1 MASSTQK
8 KTTTKK
14 SGSRSGSRTAKGK
27 QPQKRPIRREVGGVI
42 LLVLALCVLVSYCGV
57 QAILIDLL
65 AKLLKGLFGYGYWL
79 AGPAMLLAGGILL
92 LHRGRPVTLRATCA
106 LLLPL
111 LAGALFHTIFA
122 GGDYALNGWGVLKN
136 LWTAGLALKAG
147 GAVSGLLAEAA
158 VLAVSKV
165 VFLFLFGL
173 LLAVLLLPPLLVRLP
188 ALLRALLG
196 TRRKVL
202 FIVASEV
209 VYGRFVD
216 FDGSPGHVLDVL
228 YDHFVVGMLLIVFVA
243 LGTHVA
249 GQIVHRSGHG
259 PPVGTPGQRPD
270 HPLDVFAV
278 MLVGDPPLRIGHRT
292 GRNGQFLPRGTRV
305 GTVHIQLEIRHDKQM
320 VPEFVGEIRRVAQ
333 QRVQVAHDGDDGP
346 RLTVAFA
353 PVLYLQQRVDHL
365 LDMAPVFGQVQLA
378 SRVIVILLHIAVSVP
393 HTVPFGPPEPPA
405 GPSR

>member
-158 VLAVSKV
+158 VLADELFVLCCQQAEPDARFLAQCAMPEGENLMVLRLKGPMGAKDPLKSAQGDSAARAAEYV
-165 VFLFLFGL
+165 VQNTQRVTFES
-173 LLAVLLLPPLLVRLP
+173 RD
-188 ALLRALLG
+188 
-196 TRRKVL
+196 
-202 FIVASEV
+202 SM
-209 VYGRFVD
+209 
-216 FDGSPGHVLDVL
+216 DV
-228 YDHFVVGMLLIVFVA
+228 I
-243 LGTHVA
+243 
-249 GQIVHRSGHG
+249 
-259 PPVGTPGQRPD
+259 
-270 HPLDVFAV
+270 
-278 MLVGDPPLRIGHRT
+278 
-292 GRNGQFLPRGTRV
+292 
-305 GTVHIQLEIRHDKQM
+305 TVTKQLEAEPSEGTAGKHQA
-320 VPEFVGEIRRVAQ
+320 RR
-333 QRVQVAHDGDDGP
+333 
-346 RLTVAFA
+346 
-353 PVLYLQQRVDHL
+353 
-365 LDMAPVFGQVQLA
+365 
-378 SRVIVILLHIAVSVP
+378 
-393 HTVPFGPPEPPA
+393 
-405 GPSR
+405 

>member
-165 VFLFLFGL
+165 VSLFLFGL
-173 LLAVLLLPPLLVRLP
+173 LLAVLLLAALRRSGDGTEPAGVRGGAGAYARRPHRSCGAAPAAGRAPEQARHRHSPGRRGAVRTAGGRVRPVYRLLP
-188 ALLRALLG
+188 A
-196 TRRKVL
+196 
-202 FIVASEV
+202 
-209 VYGRFVD
+209 
-216 FDGSPGHVLDVL
+216 
-228 YDHFVVGMLLIVFVA
+228 
-243 LGTHVA
+243 
-249 GQIVHRSGHG
+249 
-259 PPVGTPGQRPD
+259 
-270 HPLDVFAV
+270 
-278 MLVGDPPLRIGHRT
+278 
-292 GRNGQFLPRGTRV
+292 
-305 GTVHIQLEIRHDKQM
+305 
-320 VPEFVGEIRRVAQ
+320 
-333 QRVQVAHDGDDGP
+333 
-346 RLTVAFA
+346 
-353 PVLYLQQRVDHL
+353 
-365 LDMAPVFGQVQLA
+365 
-378 SRVIVILLHIAVSVP
+378 
-393 HTVPFGPPEPPA
+393 
-405 GPSR
+405 

>member
-92 LHRGRPVTLRATCA
+92 LHRGRPVTLRAPCA

-158 VLAVSKV
+158 VLAWC
-165 VFLFLFGL
+165 
-173 LLAVLLLPPLLVRLP
+173 VLSFT
-188 ALLRALLG
+188 G
-196 TRRKVL
+196 ITT
-202 FIVASEV
+202 FIYSN
-209 VYGRFVD
+209 F
-216 FDGSPGHVLDVL
+216 
-228 YDHFVVGMLLIVFVA
+228 
-243 LGTHVA
+243 
-249 GQIVHRSGHG
+249 
-259 PPVGTPGQRPD
+259 
-270 HPLDVFAV
+270 
-278 MLVGDPPLRIGHRT
+278 
-292 GRNGQFLPRGTRV
+292 
-305 GTVHIQLEIRHDKQM
+305 
-320 VPEFVGEIRRVAQ
+320 
-333 QRVQVAHDGDDGP
+333 
-346 RLTVAFA
+346 
-353 PVLYLQQRVDHL
+353 
-365 LDMAPVFGQVQLA
+365 
-378 SRVIVILLHIAVSVP
+378 
-393 HTVPFGPPEPPA
+393 
-405 GPSR
+405 

>member
-147 GAVSGLLAEAA
+147 RNVVFNGPHGTFGHLDPACKGHVDRAIVHNHLDGQRFGTGAQRAGLGIKGHAAKKNAGRSFPYSYFKGISGADQVTSRLGTAENFGKRFDT
-158 VLAVSKV
+158 LAVAELAHQRVSHLCNGDPFQTAG
-165 VFLFLFGL
+165 FLSL
-173 LLAVLLLPPLLVRLP
+173 LYLIAV
-188 ALLRALLG
+188 
-196 TRRKVL
+196 
-202 FIVASEV
+202 
-209 VYGRFVD
+209 
-216 FDGSPGHVLDVL
+216 GSR
-228 YDHFVVGMLLIVFVA
+228 M
-243 LGTHVA
+243 
-249 GQIVHRSGHG
+249 GHG
-259 PPVGTPGQRPD
+259 GAAAEHDDQQAQAQEQTQRRC
-270 HPLDVFAV
+270 
-278 MLVGDPPLRIGHRT
+278 G
-292 GRNGQFLPRGTRV
+292 
-305 GTVHIQLEIRHDKQM
+305 
-320 VPEFVGEIRRVAQ
+320 
-333 QRVQVAHDGDDGP
+333 
-346 RLTVAFA
+346 
-353 PVLYLQQRVDHL
+353 
-365 LDMAPVFGQVQLA
+365 
-378 SRVIVILLHIAVSVP
+378 SILNHQ
-393 HTVPFGPPEPPA
+393 
-405 GPSR
+405 